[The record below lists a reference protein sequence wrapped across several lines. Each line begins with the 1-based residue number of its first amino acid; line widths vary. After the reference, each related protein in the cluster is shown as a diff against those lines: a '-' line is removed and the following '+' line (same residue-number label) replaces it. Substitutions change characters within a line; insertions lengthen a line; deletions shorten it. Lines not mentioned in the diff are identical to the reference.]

1 MRLGE
6 QALET
11 VPHAI
16 FVVDSLRPG
25 RPNRYVNPAYAA
37 LTGYGV
43 AEATSDG
50 FDALAIFVDPAD
62 IAALEG
68 ELASGSARRV
78 TLRRRDGALAVAK
91 LELRAAPRRDGG
103 RYWIGLLEAVA
114 AGEASADRQPD
125 AGTAGG
131 PGSRAT
137 DAFLSSLSHDLRS
150 PLNACVMW
158 LDVLALAPQPDKL
171 TQAVDAIRRNLAR
184 QTRLV
189 NDLNDAAKISS
200 GGLEVRLEPLD
211 LVALLKRH
219 IDAWQ
224 LLAIGRQLTLQHR
237 IEPAA
242 AYIEADPDRLS
253 QALNQLLENA
263 VASTPA
269 GGRVELRVR
278 SSNDACIVEIEDTG
292 VGLSAEDAANLA
304 TPLWRSPAN
313 LKTRPGLGLGL
324 AVAHH
329 LTHQQGGTL
338 TAVEPKLRRS
348 VHADLAAGRG
358 RRTRGR
364 RASRGHASL
373 RALAPFR
380 RPADDL
386 GRIGHGGGSSGTRG
400 VPGSGGSSMTG
411 TSGSRGWPPGSL
423 GFLGSVMVWLLLDW
437 VRFGCKPC
445 ASHGIRRCHADG
457 AVAVS

>member
-1 MRLGE
+1 VHELTGRWPRGFVLVAITAPLLLAVAAFAANRAVGPAVAMGLLAAGCGIVFGALLLLASSKLRRADEALRIGKH
-6 QALET
+6 ALEA

-25 RPNRYVNPAYAA
+25 HPNRYVNPAYAA

-43 AEATSDG
+43 VEAASDG
-50 FDALAIFVDPAD
+50 FDALAIFVDPAEVT
-62 IAALEG
+62 ALEG
-68 ELASGSARRV
+68 EPASGSTRPV
-78 TLRRRDGALAVAK
+78 TLRRRDGALAAAK
-91 LELRAAPRRDGG
+91 LELRAAPRGDGG
-103 RYWIGLLEAVA
+103 HYWIGLLEVA
-114 AGEASADRQPD
+114 DADKTSSDRQAD
-125 AGTAGG
+125 ARTAGG
-131 PGSRAT
+131 PGSRAPA

-200 GGLEVRLEPLD
+200 GGLEVHLEPVD
-211 LVALLKRH
+211 LVELLKRH
-219 IDAWQ
+219 IDTWQ

-242 AYIEADPDRLS
+242 AYIEADPNRLS

-278 SSNDACIVEIEDTG
+278 SSSDTCIVEIEDTG

-304 TPLWRSPAN
+304 TPLWRSPGN
-313 LKTRPGLGLGL
+313 LKTRTGLGLAL

-329 LTHQQGGTL
+329 LTHRQGGTL
-338 TAVEPKLRRS
+338 TAASRS
-348 VHADLAAGRG
+348 SGALFTLTFPLAAAG
-358 RRTRGR
+358 
-364 RASRGHASL
+364 
-373 RALAPFR
+373 
-380 RPADDL
+380 
-386 GRIGHGGGSSGTRG
+386 GHGSDALSAVTRSSE
-400 VPGSGGSSMTG
+400 P
-411 TSGSRGWPPGSL
+411 
-423 GFLGSVMVWLLLDW
+423 
-437 VRFGCKPC
+437 
-445 ASHGIRRCHADG
+445 
-457 AVAVS
+457 